1 MDKYDPKNFSLGK
14 KNNKK
19 NTWYEKV
26 ATFQN
31 GVNAIYSCAM
41 KCDVPLVKYIQ
52 GKSSMV
58 DPNTEYKTN

>member
-1 MDKYDPKNFSLGK
+1 MDKYDPKNIFLGQ

-58 DPNTEYKTN
+58 DSNTEYKTN